1 MFTHMYLH
9 THGERGGVGEEGREG
24 GESELLFVGWVAGG
38 ELMPGGWVGG

>member
-1 MFTHMYLH
+1 MYLH
-9 THGERGGVGEEGREG
+9 THGERGGMGEGGRKG